1 MAIGNIEHLKNDL
14 QESQLGPDLP
24 PHREEGRWISG
35 YLDMSG
41 TPVIVAISTIH
52 IGLKWTSLR
61 VQH

>member
-35 YLDMSG
+35 LGQAHQLLLQFVQYILD
-41 TPVIVAISTIH
+41 
-52 IGLKWTSLR
+52 
-61 VQH
+61 